1 MSSVIPLVFG
11 VFIFWEWIFLLTIK
25 FLSVLS
31 MFAGEAEM
39 RRGRSNYAI
48 QYKRRDQSPNNYK
61 KKLQTGW
68 ELCDREHKGVEFWVS
83 NKRKRSHSS
92 LFACGCTSMKSI
104 QALLSNRASHYL
116 KLLIINDLNIISWE
130 ETIIAL
136 RTQPLPP
143 AWISKL
149 FTTGEGWFF

>member
-1 MSSVIPLVFG
+1 M
-11 VFIFWEWIFLLTIK
+11 LTIK

-31 MFAGEAEM
+31 MFAGKAEM

-68 ELCDREHKGVEFWVS
+68 ELCDKEHKGVEFRVS

-92 LFACGCTSMKSI
+92 LAGV
-104 QALLSNRASHYL
+104 LL
-116 KLLIINDLNIISWE
+116 
-130 ETIIAL
+130 
-136 RTQPLPP
+136 
-143 AWISKL
+143 
-149 FTTGEGWFF
+149 